1 MEMVSTMRNKLRI
14 MTALVLALVLVGV
27 LAAGCTIQSE
37 KPADTPGTAAP
48 SDGDAAGIEPDVNT
62 KTISMYCSRCH
73 PADFTNADVDD
84 WRATVNMM
92 VNDYG
97 AQLTPE
103 QIDEVVAALEA
114 TY

>member
-1 MEMVSTMRNKLRI
+1 MVSRMVNKFRI
-14 MTALVLALVLVGV
+14 AASLVLALVLVVV

-37 KPADTPGTAAP
+37 KPAVDTPDAGVPA
-48 SDGDAAGIEPDVNT
+48 DGGAAGIEPDINT

-73 PADFTNADVDD
+73 PADFSNADVDD

-103 QIDEVVAALEA
+103 QMDEVVAALEA

>member
-1 MEMVSTMRNKLRI
+1 MKLRI
-14 MTALVLALVLVGV
+14 AISLVLVLV
-27 LAAGCTIQSE
+27 LMSALAVGCTIQSE
-37 KPADTPGTAAP
+37 KPAETPDAAAP
-48 SDGDAAGIEPDVNT
+48 DSGGAAGIEPDANT

-73 PADFTNADVDD
+73 PADFADAGVED
-84 WRATVNMM
+84 WPATVNMM

-114 TY
+114 TYK